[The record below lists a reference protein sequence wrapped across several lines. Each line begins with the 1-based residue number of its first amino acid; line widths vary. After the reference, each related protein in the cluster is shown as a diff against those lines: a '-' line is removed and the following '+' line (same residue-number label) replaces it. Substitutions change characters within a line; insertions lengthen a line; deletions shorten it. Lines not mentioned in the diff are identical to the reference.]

1 MTTLALNVLG
11 RGVRIH
17 CTDQTAGALLSAA
30 YGSMRS
36 DVGAADLEYTVSRVA
51 AAKGGFLIERSGAS
65 PIEAPDD
72 GRLLALFD
80 ADLAIEIQRLRPD
93 LYVVHAAVLTHGGG
107 AVMLVARSGGGKSTL
122 SWALLHHGLGYLSD
136 ELAPIDLAT
145 LDILPFP
152 RALMV
157 KRAPPAS
164 HPMTP
169 DALQT
174 ARGFHVPAAAL
185 PGAIVTRPARL
196 RAIFFLHYAVRD
208 DAPVGATAD
217 GGRRC
222 GAPLRQH
229 AQSAG
234 PPGRGARRCRADHQ
248 RPSLLRA
255 DDGRPRAELR
265 APRCHAEGSRLAP
278 GSRSGRRV
286 YTHRRRRGGRIPEN
300 RVRPGTPRT
309 CSG

>member
-1 MTTLALNVLG
+1 VTTLALNVLG
-11 RGVRIH
+11 RGVLIH
-17 CTDQTAGALLSAA
+17 CADQTSGALLSAA
-30 YGSMRS
+30 YGAMRS
-36 DVGAADLEYTVSRVA
+36 EVGAADLEYTVSRVA
-51 AAKGGFLIERSGAS
+51 AATSGFVIERSGAS

-93 LYVVHAAVLTHGGG
+93 LYVVHAAVLTHGDG

-136 ELAPIDLAT
+136 ELAPVDLAT

-169 DALQT
+169 NALQT

-185 PGAIVTRPARL
+185 PSETVTRPARL
-196 RAIFFLHYAVRD
+196 RAIFFLHYACETTRPSVRRLT
-208 DAPVGATAD
+208 AAEGAARLYANTLNPLAHPGEGLDGAVRITSARPCFELMTAD
-217 GGRRC
+217 LGRSC
-222 GAPLRQH
+222 ELLVATLKGA
-229 AQSAG
+229 A
-234 PPGRGARRCRADHQ
+234 
-248 RPSLLRA
+248 
-255 DDGRPRAELR
+255 
-265 APRCHAEGSRLAP
+265 
-278 GSRSGRRV
+278 
-286 YTHRRRRGGRIPEN
+286 
-300 RVRPGTPRT
+300 
-309 CSG
+309 